1 LNQTFSALLNE
12 KINLFRYSFSASAR
26 QVFTDLTT
34 RRLFHPGEFGTYR
47 EEILREFLR
56 LCVPARLEIG
66 TGFLINFSGDV
77 STQLDVVIYDPSAIP
92 RFESIDHQRFFPV
105 EGVCAI
111 GEVKSVLSKC
121 ELREALNKLARAKAT
136 ADHVSSTIPI
146 HRSPAIASQTFN
158 REAHVY
164 DQLFSFLVCE
174 ELNFDTS
181 SLATDVSMWYES
193 DIKSHHKHNLV
204 LSISDGLLLYV
215 DANKKSWMYPSTA
228 NWPVKNRFVQPNG
241 NEALHFYF
249 FCSYMYLATTS
260 ATILFPEMTAYMP
273 PLIGHLNHD
282 EI

>member
-12 KINLFRYSFSASAR
+12 KINLFRYSFSESAR

-34 RRLFHPGEFGTYR
+34 RKLFHPGEFGTYR

-56 LCVPARLEIG
+56 PCVPARLEIG
-66 TGFLINFSGDV
+66 TGFLINSSDDV
-77 STQLDVVIYDPSAIP
+77 STQLDVVIYDPSVIP

-146 HRSPAIASQTFN
+146 HRDPAIASQTFN

-174 ELNFDTS
+174 SLKFDTS
-181 SLATDVSMWYES
+181 SLATEVSSWYES

-215 DANKKSWMYPSTA
+215 DANKKSWMYPTS

-249 FCSYMYLATTS
+249 FCTYMYSATTS
-260 ATILFPEMTAYMP
+260 ATILFPEMLAYMP
-273 PLIGHLNHD
+273 PLIGGLNHD